1 MHMRRKGYVLALAF
15 ILLAIGAFSQA
26 GIVEAEKRRA
36 EAILQQGTLSGASA
50 NFRVRHYR
58 FEWEVD
64 PGVRYLRGI
73 VTATIVLKSQASTVT
88 FDFTDVL
95 TVDSVLYH
103 GQKAVITRPGNQTL
117 QINFPASLPADAVD
131 SLQIFYQGVPAAAGF
146 GTFSISSHQ
155 GVPVMWT
162 LSEPYGSKDW
172 WPCRNGLEDKADSM
186 DAIITTPQPYFAS
199 SNGLLQ
205 NESVA
210 NGKRTVWWKHR
221 HPIASY
227 LVAIAATNYEIRKDT
242 IQLADR
248 TLTLEHYTYPEW
260 RPVWESSINDTRYI
274 MRLFTQWVGPYPFSN
289 EKYAHTQVSF
299 GGGMEHQT
307 NSFMG
312 SADKEL
318 IAHELAHQWFGDKI
332 TCGSWQDIWLNE
344 GFATFFTREYVSTIE
359 SPAQLLTRYREDIDR
374 LITQPN
380 GSVFVKDTSNPN
392 RIFDYRLSYL
402 KGMWVLRMLQWKLG
416 NEVFIR
422 GVKQYADDPRLRY
435 GYARTADLKQ
445 HMEQVSGQ
453 TLTEFFA
460 DWVYGEGY
468 PKYDLKWMPLGTNR
482 VQLTLSQ
489 TTSDPSVNFFEMP
502 VPIRFRNG
510 NKDTMIVINHQRNG
524 QTQTMDLGFV
534 ADQAVIDPELR
545 IISANNVVQ
554 RTDLAFGANTMKV
567 YPNPVG
573 ARFTILL
580 ANYTDRSAQV
590 TIHNA
595 LGQQLYARDVQ
606 MPSGNELLA
615 IPSDAWASGVY
626 FVRVKTAGTN
636 MVQRIVK

>member
-1 MHMRRKGYVLALAF
+1 MRRKGYVLALAF
-15 ILLAIGAFSQA
+15 MVLACHAFSQA
-26 GIVEAEKRRA
+26 GIVESEKRRA
-36 EAILQQGTLSGASA
+36 EAFLQQGSLSGASA

-73 VTATIVLKSQASTVT
+73 VSATIVLSSQAGTVT
-88 FDFTDVL
+88 FDFTDQL
-95 TVDSVLYH
+95 MVDSVMYH
-103 GQKAVITRPGNQTL
+103 GQQALITRPGNQTL
-117 QINFPASLPADAVD
+117 QVSFPALLPAGTVD

-186 DAIITTPQPYFAS
+186 DAIITTPQQYFAS

-205 NESVA
+205 AQWVA

-227 LVAIAATNYEIRKDT
+227 LIAMAATNYEIRKDT
-242 IQLADR
+242 IQLPDR
-248 TLTLEHYTYPEW
+248 TLTLEHYVYPEW
-260 RPVWESSINDTRYI
+260 GPVWESSIQDTRYI
-274 MRLFTQWVGPYPFSN
+274 MRLFTQWIGPYPFST

-359 SPAQLLTRYREDIDR
+359 SPAQMLTRYKEDIDR
-374 LITQPN
+374 LITEPN

-416 NEVFIR
+416 NEVFMR
-422 GVKQYADDPRLRY
+422 ALKQYADDPKLRY

-445 HMEQVSGQ
+445 HMENASGQ
-453 TLTEFFA
+453 TLTEYFA

-489 TTSDPSVNFFEMP
+489 TTSDPAVNFFEMP
-502 VPIRFRNG
+502 VPIRFRNSSR
-510 NKDTMIVINHQRNG
+510 DTLIVINHLRNG
-524 QTQTMDLGFV
+524 QTQTINLGFT
-534 ADQAVIDPELR
+534 ADQAIIDPELR
-545 IISANNVVQ
+545 IISADNKVQ
-554 RTDLAFGANTMKV
+554 RTDLAFSTNTLKV

-573 ARFTILL
+573 SRFTILL

-595 LGQQLYARDVQ
+595 LGQQLYGRDVQ
-606 MPSGNELLA
+606 MPSGNELLT
-615 IPSDAWASGVY
+615 IPSEAWSSGVY